1 MISFMCNFKNEN
13 YQILYFYILYSSR
26 ISVMTNITGKSRE
39 LHLAFHYKPSA
50 IAAKSG
56 PYGLT
61 SAFSGIIRRIVI
73 E

>member
-1 MISFMCNFKNEN
+1 MISFMCSFKNEN
-13 YQILYFYILYSSR
+13 SKILYSSR
-26 ISVMTNITGKSRE
+26 ISVMTKITGKSRE
-39 LHLAFHYKPSA
+39 LHLAFHYKSST

-73 E
+73 K